1 MSFDRRGVFGGRE
14 DGSEGATPRVPKA
27 RWEYRDQHD
36 NIQGPFTDAQMWE
49 WHSGSFF
56 NENLPIR
63 TTADDAFFKLGKLEA
78 EAPAGSDFFQSYG
91 AQRGADPGSEG
102 GRHWQSDAKRGRV
115 LDALVISRTESDL
128 GPRSCGIINQHS
140 PIANG
145 VSKIGITDR
154 SASTGDLQAF
164 DKSAQQQAP
173 VVRRSRLGAW
183 TVGSDETAGGAREQ
197 QQAQP
202 QPQQQQQQ
210 QQQPRARKSVLASL
224 REGKSL
230 VDPPA
235 PANLTSF
242 FDPSVETPAE
252 LVELEPEK
260 PSSNKPAWQ
269 QQRSNGVAAPVRP
282 PQQQVPPQSHQDQL
296 RQQQMAQQAREAQQR
311 NGADRRSQMMHA
323 DDFEQRL
330 LAGAGP
336 SNASHTP
343 QQQRQ
348 QHRGAIG
355 IPAKP
360 SANGG
365 VRMPQMPGGDWS
377 EAPAPLVHA
386 PVGQVTGQESQRN
399 VIGESAKEPVWG
411 AQQAV
416 QPKSIREIQQKQQVV
431 ERERQ
436 AKIQMQQA
444 NKPSAS
450 GWANKPAAAPSMRD
464 IMAQEQH
471 ATGKKSVQVP
481 ADPVVAPEPDEL
493 NMFWSYQSDAPAPAP
508 SVPARATVSAPTP
521 AVQKAPAPASRAN
534 EDFPALGA
542 PIQASGSNGVSHGK
556 GVAAPKVQAST
567 MVAAISGPMANGKG
581 SMQAG
586 QAHQNQ
592 WSASKAD
599 FPSLGGQGK
608 GKGSQHQ
615 PVPDA
620 RGKGAG
626 KSWKQDTPPPSTAP
640 AGDIKHLEKWCK
652 MELEKFNLKDLS
664 FVYLLCSLT
673 NPTDLRSH
681 LTQRLGTSVATER
694 FAEDFIRMRTQ
705 GSSGFQNSSR
715 SQAPVEQVQAPAA
728 RGKKKKKG
736 GKASKVD
743 ASFLGFGVSANGR
756 LLEDGQTL

>member
-1 MSFDRRGVFGGRE
+1 M
-14 DGSEGATPRVPKA
+14 T
-27 RWEYRDQHD
+27 
-36 NIQGPFTDAQMWE
+36 
-49 WHSGSFF
+49 
-56 NENLPIR
+56 
-63 TTADDAFFKLGKLEA
+63 
-78 EAPAGSDFFQSYG
+78 
-91 AQRGADPGSEG
+91 
-102 GRHWQSDAKRGRV
+102 
-115 LDALVISRTESDL
+115 
-128 GPRSCGIINQHS
+128 
-140 PIANG
+140 G

-164 DKSAQQQAP
+164 DKSAQQKAP

-197 QQAQP
+197 QQP
-202 QPQQQQQQ
+202 QPQ

-235 PANLTSF
+235 PASLTSF

-260 PSSNKPAWQ
+260 PSSSQPAWQ

-311 NGADRRSQMMHA
+311 NGAERRSQMMHA

-336 SNASHTP
+336 SNASHNP

-377 EAPAPLVHA
+377 EAPPLVHA
-386 PVGQVTGQESQRN
+386 PVGQVTGQESQQN

-416 QPKSIREIQQKQQVV
+416 QPTSIREIQQKQQVA

-450 GWANKPAAAPSMRD
+450 GWANQPAAAPSLRD

-471 ATGKKSVQVP
+471 ATGKSVQVP
-481 ADPVVAPEPDEL
+481 PDPLVAPEPDEL

-508 SVPARATVSAPTP
+508 SVPARAKVTAPTP
-521 AVQKAPAPASRAN
+521 AVQKPPAPASRAN

-542 PIQASGSNGVSHGK
+542 PIQASGANGVSHGK
-556 GVAAPKVQAST
+556 GIAPKVQAST
-567 MVAAISGPMANGKG
+567 MVAAISGPMANGKKP

-592 WSASKAD
+592 WSASKV
-599 FPSLGGQGK
+599 QC
-608 GKGSQHQ
+608 
-615 PVPDA
+615 
-620 RGKGAG
+620 
-626 KSWKQDTPPPSTAP
+626 P
-640 AGDIKHLEKWCK
+640 AHLCALLILPGMGD
-652 MELEKFNLKDLS
+652 
-664 FVYLLCSLT
+664 
-673 NPTDLRSH
+673 
-681 LTQRLGTSVATER
+681 RLIS
-694 FAEDFIRMRTQ
+694 
-705 GSSGFQNSSR
+705 
-715 SQAPVEQVQAPAA
+715 P
-728 RGKKKKKG
+728 
-736 GKASKVD
+736 
-743 ASFLGFGVSANGR
+743 L
-756 LLEDGQTL
+756 